1 MVCQE
6 YTVKVLDTVVKVK
19 LYESKEEGLCV
30 SFGFAFQC
38 STQIIVHAKN
48 RLFTLSKRPHS
59 NVKLYL
65 NTVQK
70 TEGPLSRQV

>member
-6 YTVKVLDTVVKVK
+6 YTMKVLDTVVKVK
-19 LYESKEEGLCV
+19 LYESKEEGLYV

-48 RLFTLSKRPHS
+48 QLFTLSRPRFDL
-59 NVKLYL
+59 KLYS